1 MKTGLALIALL
12 ALAACG
18 DPDATAGG
26 GNASAAPQRAE
37 SVQINKDATVYDVTY
52 TPADPMTGGPKV
64 AVARRGGAFMIT
76 DHDKALA
83 VAQQYC
89 DENGRSAV
97 IAGAMTAN
105 RVDGVWEFV
114 NLCQ

>member
-1 MKTGLALIALL
+1 
-12 ALAACG
+12 
-18 DPDATAGG
+18 
-26 GNASAAPQRAE
+26 
-37 SVQINKDATVYDVTY
+37 
-52 TPADPMTGGPKV
+52 
-64 AVARRGGAFMIT
+64 MIT

>member
-18 DPDATAGG
+18 DPEATAGG
-26 GNASAAPQRAE
+26 GSAPSAPQRTE

-52 TPADPMTGGPKV
+52 MPADPMTGGPKV
-64 AVARRGGAFMIT
+64 TVARRGGAFMIT
-76 DHDKALA
+76 DKEKALV

-89 DENGRSAV
+89 DENGRRPV
-97 IAGAMTAN
+97 IAGSMIAN